1 MSEKETTVAIVGEG
15 KKMIEGKGASFGE
28 KDAFFGGRTG
38 ATLLEVKSNEV
49 QWIVN
54 GEGM

>member
-15 KKMIEGKGASFGE
+15 KKMIEGKGSSFGE